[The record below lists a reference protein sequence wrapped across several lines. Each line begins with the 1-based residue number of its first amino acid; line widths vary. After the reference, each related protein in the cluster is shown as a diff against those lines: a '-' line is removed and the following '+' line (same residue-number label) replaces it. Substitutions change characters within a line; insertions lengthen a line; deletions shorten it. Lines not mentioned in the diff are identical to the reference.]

1 MSQTFADPGTNP
13 VGRHRARTGGRG
25 GAGMAHETRSATGEG
40 RSVRPPSTGDP
51 DFEQV
56 RRAVRGI
63 RYGEVRVII
72 QDGVIVQIERL
83 ERQRLR

>member
-1 MSQTFADPGTNP
+1 
-13 VGRHRARTGGRG
+13 
-25 GAGMAHETRSATGEG
+25 MAHETRSATGEG

-72 QDGVIVQIERL
+72 QDGVIVQIDRL